1 MDVPVAAGTRYMR
14 EVNTTA
20 VLTLLRAADHTSAP
34 ELARQAGLS
43 RQAVSRSLS
52 DLREAGLVE
61 FLAPM
66 RSGAGSGR
74 PAQRVRF
81 RAEAGHVLGASVSP
95 EGVRVGLAD
104 LSGTISAAHNA
115 PLPGFE
121 ERGAKAVAR
130 ALTDAARRV
139 LAEARI
145 EAGGVWHAS
154 IGVPGIV
161 DPATGRVRF
170 APSMPGVTGD
180 ALIRALGTAAGCE
193 VYLDNDVKLATEG
206 ELWRGGEHRSMVLIH
221 WGERVGAGIVA
232 AGALHRGATNDAGD
246 LGYLD
251 LFTDAPEPAREEGD
265 APLGAFE
272 AWTGTGAFAGLIREA
287 ARGRGDH
294 ALLTRPAEPGAET
307 AAVVSAVLNE
317 VPAALVA
324 LEEITRRFAQGV
336 GAVRALLDPGV
347 VVVGGPMARCGP
359 ALSAALR
366 THLSR
371 QRLDPPPLELSRMGE
386 DSVVQGALRH
396 SLDQVERTRLRP
408 PSTTG
413 RPDPVRQTRQP
424 RRTPCPPGPPIH
436 RPSVHESTGP

>member
-20 VLTLLRAADHTSAP
+20 VLTLLRAVEHTSAP
-34 ELARQAGLS
+34 ELARRAGLS

-52 DLREAGLVE
+52 DLGEAGLVE
-61 FLAPM
+61 FLAPV

-81 RAEAGHVLGASVSP
+81 RAEAGHVVGASVSP
-95 EGVRVGLAD
+95 EGIRVGLAD
-104 LSGTISAAHNA
+104 LSGTIVAAHNA
-115 PLPGFE
+115 PPPGFE
-121 ERGAKAVAR
+121 EIGSEAVAR
-130 ALTDAARRV
+130 ALSDAASRV

-180 ALIRALGTAAGCE
+180 VLIRALGEAAGCQA
-193 VYLDNDVKLATEG
+193 YLDNDVKLATVG
-206 ELWRGGEHRSMVLIH
+206 ELWHGGGHRSMALIH
-221 WGERVGAGIVA
+221 WGERVGAGVVV
-232 AGALHRGATNDAGD
+232 AGALHRGAANDAGD

-251 LFTDAPEPAREEGD
+251 LFTDAPAPARGEGD
-265 APLGAFE
+265 AFPGAFE
-272 AWTGTGAFAGLIREA
+272 AWAGTGAFASLVREA

-294 ALLTRPAEPGAET
+294 ALLARLAEPEAQT
-307 AAVVSAVLNE
+307 ATVAAVVDGA
-317 VPAALVA
+317 PAALVA

-336 GAVRALLDPGV
+336 GAVRALLDPDV
-347 VVVGGPMARCGP
+347 VVIGGPMARCGP
-359 ALSAALR
+359 ALLAALR
-366 THLSR
+366 THLRR
-371 QRLDPPPLELSRMGE
+371 QRLDPPPLELSRLGE
-386 DSVVQGALRH
+386 DAVVQGALRH
-396 SLDQVERTRLRP
+396 SLDQVEHTRLRP

-413 RPDPVRQTRQP
+413 
-424 RRTPCPPGPPIH
+424 
-436 RPSVHESTGP
+436 